1 MNADPARLFRKVAR
15 PEKGLHLVGSFD
27 PRKEEALQRF
37 VFKLLAS
44 KVGGSIARLL
54 LFGSVA
60 KGEAREGS
68 DIDILVIATEAME
81 EVSRACAEAAFE
93 VAVETGESIEPLV
106 RCVDQARHPQSY
118 FLYWT
123 LHSGQEVYQMEAEE
137 LRRREARNYLEL
149 SREYLEGARMNRE
162 QGHCRIAVDAAYN
175 GCELA
180 VKALL
185 LLKLPDLTGSHVG
198 MIQRFGELY
207 VVTGEIPRDVGRQ
220 LAQALEKR
228 NDARYEPHASIG
240 AEEADRIIALGER
253 LQEILQARLRDQPMV
268 GS

>member
-1 MNADPARLFRKVAR
+1 VRSVLKVNADPARLFQKVAR
-15 PEKGLHLVGSFD
+15 PEKGLHLTGSFD

-37 VFKLLAS
+37 VPKLLAS

-123 LHSGQEVYQMEAEE
+123 LHSGQEVYQMEAE
-137 LRRREARNYLEL
+137 
-149 SREYLEGARMNRE
+149 
-162 QGHCRIAVDAAYN
+162 
-175 GCELA
+175 
-180 VKALL
+180 
-185 LLKLPDLTGSHVG
+185 
-198 MIQRFGELY
+198 
-207 VVTGEIPRDVGRQ
+207 
-220 LAQALEKR
+220 
-228 NDARYEPHASIG
+228 
-240 AEEADRIIALGER
+240 
-253 LQEILQARLRDQPMV
+253 
-268 GS
+268 